1 MMDEL
6 NIKAILK
13 AGESQ
18 TVEHKGGHGEE
29 QRVATY
35 GRDGVAVA
43 LTDSDGNEDVDFQGV
58 TDIPVNNHRGVDR
71 KGNDQCE

>member
-18 TVEHKGGHGEE
+18 TVEFK
-29 QRVATY
+29 TSF
-35 GRDGVAVA
+35 GRETIES
-43 LTDSDGNEDVDFQGV
+43 LDSLSVEKIEKIIAQ
-58 TDIPVNNHRGVDR
+58 VN
-71 KGNDQCE
+71 